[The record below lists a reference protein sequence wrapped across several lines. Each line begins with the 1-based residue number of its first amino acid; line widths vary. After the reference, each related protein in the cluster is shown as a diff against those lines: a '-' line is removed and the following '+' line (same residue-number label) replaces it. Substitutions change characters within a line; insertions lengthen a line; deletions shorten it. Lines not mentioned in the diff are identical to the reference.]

1 MIVDKWEANST
12 ESVYN
17 FILRMKEQLN
27 GHGYI
32 RVSYNGVP
40 LVISHDS
47 NVNDIAKIYTLSKQL
62 MILGEL

>member
-1 MIVDKWEANST
+1 MIVDKWEAKSA

-27 GHGYI
+27 GRNYI
-32 RVSYNGVP
+32 RVNYNGVP

-47 NVNDIAKIYTLSKQL
+47 NIHDVAKIYTLSKQL
-62 MILGEL
+62 MILGE